1 MPPQVDALV
10 RLAVAGDKEAFGEL
24 AERCRPWV
32 YGLCFRLIGDGVTA
46 EDLVQE
52 TFVRAMRDLPR
63 LRDETRFRPW
73 LTRVAVNVCRMHLRR
88 VLAAPREEPLAE
100 HHGETPE
107 RVAEHVEG
115 AATGLPALPLDD
127 RRLLALFY
135 GEGLSHRELSEV
147 LSLSASA
154 VKSRLHRSRER
165 LRKEMLAMMSEG
177 EKERLGVADDS
188 DWKLRTILLV
198 EPEDELRGALLAGLR
213 EAGYEVKML
222 PTGEAALEAID
233 RREGQ
238 FLILDKHCV
247 EPHWTEMLALVQ
259 LGAWS
264 GKKVPVGVLVDPDS
278 KRDVFLAW
286 QCGVQFCLTRP
297 PDIGEVV
304 EMVKRIEQLWLED
317 RRSE

>member
-1 MPPQVDALV
+1 MPTHSDALV
-10 RLAVAGDKEAFGEL
+10 RLAVTGDKEAFGDL
-24 AERCRPWV
+24 AERCRPWL
-32 YGLCFRLIGDGVTA
+32 YGICFRLVGDGATA
-46 EDLVQE
+46 DDLVQE
-52 TFVRAMRDLPR
+52 TLVRALRDLTQ
-63 LRDETRFRPW
+63 LREESRFRHW
-73 LTRVAVNVCRMHLRR
+73 LARVAVNVCRMHLRR
-88 VLAAPREEPLAE
+88 VLGRPQEDALSEDQGPCRQAR
-100 HHGETPE
+100 
-107 RVAEHVEG
+107 RSSEG
-115 AATGLPALPLDD
+115 PVDALLTLPASH

-177 EKERLGVADDS
+177 ERERLGVADDS
-188 DWKLRTILLV
+188 EWKLRTILLV
-198 EPEDELRGALLAGLR
+198 EPEEELRGALLAGLK
-213 EAGYEVKML
+213 EANYEVIML

-233 RREGQ
+233 RGEGQ
-238 FLILDKHCV
+238 FLILDKQCV

-286 QCGVQFCLTRP
+286 QCGAEFCLTRP
-297 PDIGEVV
+297 PDIAEVV
-304 EMVKRIEQLWLED
+304 EMVRRVEQLWLEE

>member
-1 MPPQVDALV
+1 MPTHIDVLV
-10 RLAVAGDKEAFGEL
+10 SRAIAGDEEAFGEL
-24 AERCRPWV
+24 AERCRPWL
-32 YGLCFRLIGDGVTA
+32 YGICFRLVGDGA
-46 EDLVQE
+46 AADDLVQE
-52 TFVRAMRDLPR
+52 TLVRALRDLTQ
-63 LRDETRFRPW
+63 LREESRFRPW
-73 LTRVAVNVCRMHLRR
+73 LARVAVNVCRMHLRR
-88 VLAAPREEPLAE
+88 ILGRPQEDVLSQDQGACRQVQRPS
-100 HHGETPE
+100 
-107 RVAEHVEG
+107 EG
-115 AATGLPALPLDD
+115 PVDALLTLPVSH
-127 RRLLALFY
+127 RRILALFY

-165 LRKEMLAMMSEG
+165 LRKEMLAMMSDG
-177 EKERLGVADDS
+177 ERERLGVADDS
-188 DWKLRTILLV
+188 EWKLRTILLV
-198 EPEDELRGALLAGLR
+198 EPEEELRGALLAGLR
-213 EAGYEVKML
+213 ESGYEVKML

-264 GKKVPVGVLVDPDS
+264 GKNVPVGVLVDPDS

-297 PDIGEVV
+297 PNVGEVV
-304 EMVKRIEQLWLED
+304 EMVRRVEKLWLEE